1 MTLMTF
7 AEILWRVVEDLHS
20 NNQFEE
26 VLSNTLSVF
35 EDAFKV
41 KSASCWI
48 KDDKSRRIYVI
59 ANTGESDLTGY
70 SVAYGEGIVGK
81 ATALGRTLSN
91 DDPDVTIGDEE
102 KRFITCSCLAI
113 PLHSPYGNYGAILL
127 SDRSTRF
134 TSEEIKICENIAS
147 LIALDLE
154 EKDTFS
160 FDDSRK
166 VILSLRGVI
175 KEFMSGEEIR
185 RILKGIDLDIY
196 EKELLVVLGE
206 SGCGKST
213 MLNIIGGM
221 DELTQGQMLVEG
233 KDFSHPSEKE
243 LTDYRRDYIGYIF
256 QSYNL
261 MPNLNALENIEFI
274 AEIAKDSLDAEECLE
289 QVGLADR
296 WNRYP
301 SSMSGGQQQRV
312 CIARAIVKDPMIIL
326 ADEPTA
332 ALDFVTGQGVL
343 KVIEKIVRE
352 RGKTVIMVTHNV
364 EIAKMADR
372 VIKLKNGKI
381 ASVRINH
388 HPLHAEDLSW

>member
-1 MTLMTF
+1 MTF

-20 NNQFEE
+20 NNQLEE

-81 ATALGRTLSN
+81 STALGRTLSN

-102 KRFITCSCLAI
+102 KRFITGSCLAI

>member
-1 MTLMTF
+1 MTF

>member
-1 MTLMTF
+1 MTS
-7 AEILWRVVEDLHS
+7 AEILWRVVEDLHG

-26 VLSNTLSVF
+26 VLSNTLTVF

-41 KSASCWI
+41 GNASCWVT
-48 KDDKSRRIYVI
+48 DSKSQRIYVI
-59 ANTGESDLTGY
+59 ANTGETDLTGY

-81 ATALGRTLSN
+81 ATVTGRTLTN
-91 DDPDVTIGDEE
+91 DDPDIVISDEE
-102 KRFITCSCLAI
+102 KRFIEGSCLAV
-113 PLHSPYGNYGAILL
+113 PLYSPYGNYGAILL
-127 SDRSTRF
+127 SNRSTPF
-134 TSEEIKICENIAS
+134 TSEEIRICENIAS

-160 FDDSRK
+160 FDDDRK

-221 DELTQGQMLVEG
+221 DELTEGQMLVEG

-274 AEIAKDSLDAEECLE
+274 AEIAKDPLNAEEALE

-381 ASVRINH
+381 SSVRINR
-388 HPLHAEDLSW
+388 HPLRAEDLSW

>member
-1 MTLMTF
+1 MTF
-7 AEILWRVVEDLHS
+7 AEILWRVVEDLHA
-20 NNQFEE
+20 NTQFEE
-26 VLSNTLSVF
+26 VLSNTLTVF
-35 EDAFKV
+35 EDAFEV
-41 KSASCWI
+41 KSASCWV
-48 KDDKSRRIYVI
+48 KDDKSRRIYVL
-59 ANTGESDLTGY
+59 ANTGELDLTGY
-70 SVAYGEGIVGK
+70 SVAYGEGIVGR
-81 ATALGRTLSN
+81 ASAEGRTLAN
-91 DDPDVTIGDEE
+91 GDPDVAVSDEE
-102 KRFITCSCLAI
+102 KRFIEGSYLAV
-113 PLHSPYGNYGAILL
+113 PLRSPYGDYGVILL
-127 SDRSTRF
+127 SGRAKGFDA
-134 TSEEIKICENIAS
+134 EEIKVCENIAS
-147 LIALDLE
+147 LIALDFE
-154 EKDTFS
+154 DKGYSYS
-160 FDDSRK
+160 FDENKK

-175 KEFMSGEEIR
+175 KEFLSGEEIR

-274 AEIAKDSLDAEECLE
+274 AEIAKDPLDAEECLE

-312 CIARAIVKDPMIIL
+312 CIARAVVKDPMIIL

-343 KVIEKIVRE
+343 KVIENIVRE

-372 VIKLKNGKI
+372 VIKLKDGKI
-381 ASVRINH
+381 ASVRVNR
-388 HPLHAEDLSW
+388 HPLNAEDLSW

>member
-1 MTLMTF
+1 MTF
-7 AEILWRVVEDLHS
+7 AEILWRVVEDLHA

-26 VLSNTLSVF
+26 VLSNTLTVF
-35 EDAFKV
+35 EDAFEV
-41 KSASCWI
+41 KSASCWV
-48 KDDKSRRIYVI
+48 KDDKSRRIYVL
-59 ANTGESDLTGY
+59 ANTGELDLTGY
-70 SVAYGEGIVGK
+70 SVAYGEGIVGR
-81 ATALGRTLSN
+81 ASAEGRTLMN
-91 DDPDVTIGDEE
+91 DEPDVMVSDEE
-102 KRFITCSCLAI
+102 KRFIEGSYLAV
-113 PLHSPYGNYGAILL
+113 PLRSPYGNYGVILL
-127 SDRSTRF
+127 SGRAKGFDA
-134 TSEEIKICENIAS
+134 EEIKVCENIAS
-147 LIALDLE
+147 LIALDFE
-154 EKDTFS
+154 DKGYSYS
-160 FDDSRK
+160 FDENK
-166 VILSLRGVI
+166 KIILSLRGVI
-175 KEFMSGEEIR
+175 KEFLSGEEIR

-196 EKELLVVLGE
+196 EKELLVALGE

-274 AEIAKDSLDAEECLE
+274 AEIAKNPLDAEECLE

-301 SSMSGGQQQRV
+301 SSMSGGQQQHV

-343 KVIEKIVRE
+343 KPIEKIVRE

-372 VIKLKNGKI
+372 VIKLKDGKI
-381 ASVRINH
+381 SSVRVNR

>member
-1 MTLMTF
+1 MTF
-7 AEILWRVVEDLHS
+7 AEILWRVVEDLHA
-20 NNQFEE
+20 NNQWEE
-26 VLSNTLSVF
+26 ILSNTLTVF

-41 KSASCWI
+41 KSASCWV
-48 KDDKSRRIYVI
+48 KDDKSKRIYVI
-59 ANTGESDLTGY
+59 ANIGETDLTGY
-70 SVAYGEGIVGK
+70 SVAYDEGIVGK
-81 ATALGRTLSN
+81 AVSEGRTISN
-91 DDPDVTIGDEE
+91 RDLDVSISEEE
-102 KRFITCSCLAI
+102 KRFIEGPSLAV
-113 PLHSPYGNYGAILL
+113 PLHSPYGDYGVILL
-127 SDRSTRF
+127 SKKDKDF
-134 TSEEIKICENIAS
+134 TDEEIKICENIAS
-147 LIALDLE
+147 LIALDFE
-154 EKDTFS
+154 DKGYSFS
-160 FDDSRK
+160 FDDNKK

-175 KEFMSGEEIR
+175 KEFLSGEEIR

-274 AEIAKDSLDAEECLE
+274 AEIAQNPLDAEECLE

-312 CIARAIVKDPMIIL
+312 CIARAVVKDPMIIL

-372 VIKLKNGKI
+372 VIKLKDGKI
-381 ASVRINH
+381 SSVRINR
-388 HPLHAEDLSW
+388 HPLNAEDLSW